1 MGVVSGTEN
10 RGFGDKDGLPYHIKL
25 WVVKVKPSRKR
36 ELSIQRLRSVRF
48 PGSKSEREEL
58 ECTG

>member
-10 RGFGDKDGLPYHIKL
+10 RGFGDKEGLPYHIKL

-36 ELSIQRLRSVRF
+36 ELLYSATKVSTISRQQ
-48 PGSKSEREEL
+48 E
-58 ECTG
+58 